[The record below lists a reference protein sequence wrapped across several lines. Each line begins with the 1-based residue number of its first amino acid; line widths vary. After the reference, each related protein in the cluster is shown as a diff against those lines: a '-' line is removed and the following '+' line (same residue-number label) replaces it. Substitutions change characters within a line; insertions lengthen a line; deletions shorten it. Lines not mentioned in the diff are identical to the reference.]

1 MIEVTGLRNSPDM
14 SDLPSRLSLSTCW
27 CSHRHTDGY
36 AMLTEIRELGFLRTE
51 LSHGV
56 RMELVPGIIQAVDE
70 GFISVSSVHNFC
82 PLPGSVTH
90 AAPNLYQPSAPKK
103 PDRSL
108 WLLHSERTLEFAH
121 RVKAPH
127 VVMHSGS
134 VAFRFR
140 SPLPILSA
148 SFTAAL
154 AKLAKDASVS
164 APTDEEVAKALHRL
178 RHGAATTMRHVIAA
192 YAALAP
198 AACRLGLMLGAENRE
213 GLLELPLDAEFIP
226 FFETLP
232 ADSPVGYWHDTGHAQ
247 IKHLGGHLDHE
258 QHLASLSDRLLGF
271 HLHDVSASGRDHQVP
286 GSGSVDFSM
295 IARYIEPHH
304 TLVLEPSP
312 RLTSDEIRLSRE
324 FLFEALA

>member
-1 MIEVTGLRNSPDM
+1 MIEVTGLRYAPDM
-14 SDLPSRLSLSTCW
+14 SDLPTRLSLSTCW

-36 AMLTEIRELGFLRTE
+36 AMLAEIREFGFLRTE
-51 LSHGV
+51 LSHGI
-56 RMELVPGIIQAVDE
+56 RMELVPGIIKAVDE

-103 PDRSL
+103 ADRSL
-108 WLLHSERTLEFAH
+108 WLLHSERTLEFAA

-134 VAFRFR
+134 VEFHFR
-140 SPLPILSA
+140 SPAPILSA
-148 SFTAAL
+148 AFTAAL
-154 AKLAKDASVS
+154 AKLARDPSVS
-164 APTDEEVAKALHRL
+164 APSDEEVAKAVHRL
-178 RHGAATTMRHVIAA
+178 RLAATAAMPHVVAA

-198 AACRLGLMLGAENRE
+198 AASRHGLLLGAENRE
-213 GLLELPLDAEFIP
+213 GLLELPLDGEFTA
-226 FFETLP
+226 FFDALP

-258 QHLASLSDRLLGF
+258 QHLATLANHLIGF

-295 IARYIEPHH
+295 IRRYVEPHH

-312 RLTSDEIRLSRE
+312 RLTAEEIRTSRE
-324 FLFEALA
+324 FLLEALG